1 MLDLIYNR
9 LQNEVKITTEV
20 GAEVYPYIREQGQD
34 LPAIFIEQSSAQFS
48 ETLGKTS
55 HGDEFTFAVFCLSES
70 LSDSINIARLVRDN
84 LDGLNG
90 SFTVG
95 TNTYLVHRCAIN
107 ELRTDILEDGK
118 IFVTEAGFN
127 ILIKHI
133 SQPAI

>member
-9 LQNEVKITTEV
+9 LQNDAKITTEV
-20 GAEVYPYIREQGQD
+20 GAEVYPYIREQGQA

-55 HGDEFTFAVFCLSES
+55 HGDEFTFAVFCLSETLSESIS
-70 LSDSINIARLVRDN
+70 LGRLVRDN

-90 SFTVG
+90 SFTIG
-95 TNTYLVHRCAIN
+95 SNSYLVHKCTIN
-107 ELRTDILEDGK
+107 ELRTDILEEGK

-127 ILIKHI
+127 ILIQHTAE
-133 SQPAI
+133 SAL

>member
-34 LPAIFIEQSSAQFS
+34 LPAIFIEQSSANFS

-55 HGDEFTFAVFCLSES
+55 HGDDFVFAVFCLSES
-70 LSDSINIARLVRDN
+70 LSGSINLGRLVREN

-95 TNTYLVHRCAIN
+95 SNTYLVHRCAIN

-133 SQPAI
+133 SQAAI

>member
-9 LQNEVKITTEV
+9 LQNDAKITTEV
-20 GAEVYPYIREQGQD
+20 GAEVYPYIREQGKN

-55 HGDEFTFAVFCLSES
+55 HGDEFTFAVFCLSKT
-70 LSDSINIARLVRDN
+70 LSDSISLGRLVRDN

-90 SFTVG
+90 SFTIG
-95 TNTYLVHRCAIN
+95 SNSYLVHKCTIN
-107 ELRTDILEDGK
+107 ELRTDILEDGE

-127 ILIKHI
+127 ILIQHTAE
-133 SQPAI
+133 SAL

>member
-9 LQNEVKITTEV
+9 LQNDAKITTEV
-20 GAEVYPYIREQGQD
+20 GAEVYPYIREQGKD

-55 HGDEFTFAVFCLSES
+55 HGDEFTFAVFCLSKT
-70 LSDSINIARLVRDN
+70 LSDSISLGRLVRDN

-90 SFTVG
+90 SFTIGSNSYEVYKC
-95 TNTYLVHRCAIN
+95 TIN
-107 ELRTDILEDGK
+107 ELRTDILEDGE

-127 ILIKHI
+127 ILIQHTAE
-133 SQPAI
+133 SAL